1 MFADWQQ
8 LVQPAEINA
17 LGQAVG
23 SPVPDWS
30 GARHPPHKILA
41 GQYCRV
47 EPLDVARHGG
57 QLFDALHQMPG
68 GANWTYLSH
77 GPFPTLESWEDWM
90 GEHIAQGDP
99 QFYAIV
105 DQTDGVAIGLASY
118 LRIAPADG
126 SIEVGFLHF
135 SPRLQRSRL
144 ATEAMYLM
152 MREAFALGYRR
163 YEWKCDAQNS
173 PSVKA
178 ALRLGFTFEGLFRQ
192 ARTNKGRNRDTAW
205 FSILDHEW
213 PARRAA
219 LESWLDE
226 QNFDGEGRQRC
237 SLAQIVA
244 MRGRNRAADFMPAV
258 GGATMDACNR

>member
-1 MFADWQQ
+1 MRAEWEA
-8 LVQPAEINA
+8 LVQPAERIA
-17 LGQAVG
+17 TGQLVG
-23 SPVPDWS
+23 LPVPDWK
-30 GARHPPHKILA
+30 GAAFPPHLA
-41 GQYCRV
+41 LPGRHCRV
-47 EPLDVARHGG
+47 EPLDVDLHGA

-77 GPFPTLESWEDWM
+77 GPFAALEDWLAWM
-90 GEHIAQGDP
+90 RASVAQADP

-105 DQTDGVAIGLASY
+105 DAADGVAIGLCSY

-126 SIEVGFLHF
+126 CIEVGFLNF

-152 MREAFALGYRR
+152 MRQAFELGYRR
-163 YEWKCDAQNS
+163 YEWKCDAQNA

-192 ARTNKGRNRDTAW
+192 ARVNKGRNRDTAW

-213 PARRAA
+213 PARRRA
-219 LESWLDE
+219 LEAWLDDG
-226 QNFDGEGRQRC
+226 NFDAQGRQRR
-237 SLAQIVA
+237 SLA
-244 MRGRNRAADFMPAV
+244 DFAV
-258 GGATMDACNR
+258 EAGQ

>member
-1 MFADWQQ
+1 MFADWKQ
-8 LVQPAEINA
+8 LVQPGEMNA
-17 LGQAVG
+17 AGQMVG
-23 SPVPDWS
+23 LPVPGWS
-30 GARHPPHKILA
+30 GAQRPERVALDGA
-41 GQYCRV
+41 ACRV
-47 EPLDVARHGG
+47 EPLDMSRHGA
-57 QLFDALHQMPG
+57 QLYGALHQLPG

-77 GPFPTLESWEDWM
+77 GPFSQQEWLAWVEENARLD
-90 GEHIAQGDP
+90 DP
-99 QFYAIV
+99 LFYAIV
-105 DQTDGVAIGLASY
+105 DKRDGVAIGLCSY

-126 SIEVGFLHF
+126 SIEVGFLNF

-152 MREAFALGYRR
+152 MRHAFELGYRR
-163 YEWKCDAQNS
+163 YEWKCDAQNA

-213 PARRAA
+213 PARRQA
-219 LESWLDE
+219 LEAWLRDD
-226 QNFDGEGRQRC
+226 NFDAAGCQRH

-244 MRGRNRAADFMPAV
+244 SLS
-258 GGATMDACNR
+258 